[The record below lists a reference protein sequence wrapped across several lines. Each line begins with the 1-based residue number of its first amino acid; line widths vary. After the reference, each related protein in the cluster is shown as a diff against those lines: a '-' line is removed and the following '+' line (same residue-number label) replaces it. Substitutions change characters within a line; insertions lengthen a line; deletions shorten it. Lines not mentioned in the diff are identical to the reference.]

1 MAKPCE
7 EVELTINEV
16 RHKKRD
22 GTLYIMTER
31 LGWIPNGKDEFF
43 MKVLYAD
50 VKNQKVSPDNKPKV
64 QLQLNMLTEQTR
76 AYTFQFMN
84 ESTGRR
90 DRNQV
95 KDILSYKLPRFRRKI
110 DAEMKE
116 KNRLLNEDKDLFEVY
131 KNLVASNILSP
142 SEFWESRSDEL
153 SKDKKKQPSLDQQ
166 VGISPG
172 FLAQIR
178 PQTNNGV
185 NSIKYN
191 LTTDIIQSIF
201 RTYPNVRA
209 KFSAVVPARMS
220 DKEFWEQFF
229 ESHYFHKDRVH
240 NSFSKDIFADCDK
253 RDDKELDSILSKGVT
268 DEFNDI
274 KYFKED
280 DSTQG
285 EGYGTKKELD
295 LKKATSEQIQQRS
308 LIKRTN
314 YHNIMIV
321 QQSNNNNSNSKDI
334 GTTDPS
340 CMQPKSKKSKLIES
354 IHYDDLAG
362 YVEKVSEPYNEE
374 FLLQNPEIY
383 SHGPTAESKNCDLD
397 YRKAQE
403 YLDKIHSKVRKY
415 SPNFS
420 SVMNPDNAHTALNHL
435 TQNSAPLSL
444 NENSEA
450 LSKILTREQCSR
462 MKQIVLSAN
471 ELLRHFWLCFPPN
484 TPELQDK
491 LCRIYQNLRIFHQEK
506 IASFKEELRRNA
518 VRTDVTG
525 HVEEMVNKAL
535 EKYDGWIKR
544 KNKFRR

>member
-1 MAKPCE
+1 MSKPRE

-64 QLQLNMLTEQTR
+64 QLQLTMLTEETR

-84 ESTGRR
+84 EARGRR
-90 DRNQV
+90 DRDEI
-95 KDILSYKLPRFRRKI
+95 KDILSSKLPKFRRKI
-110 DAEMKE
+110 DDEMKE
-116 KNRLLNEDKDLFEVY
+116 KNRLLMEDKDLFEVY
-131 KNLVASNILSP
+131 KSLVASNILSP

-153 SKDKKKQPSLDQQ
+153 SKDKKKQPSLNQQ

-185 NSIKYN
+185 NSIRYN

-209 KFSAVVPARMS
+209 KFRKVVPARMT
-220 DKEFWEQFF
+220 DKEFWELFF
-229 ESHYFHKDRVH
+229 ESHYFYKDRVH
-240 NSFSKDIFADCDK
+240 TSSQDIFADCDK
-253 RDDKELDSILSKGVT
+253 KDDSELDSIASKGVS

-280 DSTQG
+280 DSTQDD
-285 EGYGTKKELD
+285 GYGTKKEFKET
-295 LKKATSEQIQQRS
+295 KKGTSEQVQQRS

-321 QQSNNNNSNSKDI
+321 QQSNNNSSNEKDNV
-334 GTTDPS
+334 TADPS
-340 CMQPKSKKSKLIES
+340 CMQPKSKKAKLIES
-354 IHYDDLAG
+354 IQYDDLAG
-362 YVEKVSEPYNEE
+362 NVEKSSEPYNEE
-374 FLLQNPEIY
+374 FQLQNPEIY
-383 SHGPTAESKNCDLD
+383 SHGPTAESKNCELD
-397 YRKAQE
+397 YGAQE
-403 YLDKIHSKVRKY
+403 FVNKIHYKASRYLPKLT
-415 SPNFS
+415 
-420 SVMNPDNAHTALNHL
+420 SVMNPDNAYSALAYL
-435 TQNSAPLSL
+435 TQNAAPLSL
-444 NENSEA
+444 DENSEA
-450 LSKILTREQCSR
+450 LSKILTRDQCSK
-462 MKQIVLSAN
+462 MKQIVLSSN

-484 TPELQDK
+484 TPELQEK
-491 LCRIYQNLRIFHQEK
+491 LCRIHDNLKIFHQK
-506 IASFKEELRRNA
+506 TIASFKEELRRQA

-525 HVEEMVNKAL
+525 HVEEMIHKAY
-535 EKYDGWIKR
+535 EKYQGWVRR
-544 KNKFRR
+544 KNKTRR